1 MTEKDEVLK
10 EILERLERLE
20 GKISEMS
27 AQREEP
33 AIKVELPPALA
44 RILKT
49 LTETDK
55 PLSTTDLAK
64 NAGIS
69 RNLASGYVNRL
80 VEMGMASKLP
90 NLNRET
96 GSKYL
101 YAPRPLPREVKR
113 LLDFGKQK

>member
-10 EILERLERLE
+10 QILERLERLE
-20 GKISEMS
+20 EKISEIS
-27 AQREEP
+27 AQKQEP

-90 NLNRET
+90 NLDRET

-101 YAPRPLPREVKR
+101 YATKTLPRELKR
-113 LLDFGKQK
+113 LLDYGKRK